1 MNLLASW
8 QKTAFKSK
16 NSAVD
21 GGEKFEK
28 MTRAEC
34 SSLALRVESTF
45 AALRMLV
52 SSIRYLTT
60 YNAAPTTAQCAKSHN
75 FVQKKKFVRVVCEP
89 NDLYL
94 VCFGGFL
101 KKHTPPIFQPI

>member
-8 QKTAFKSK
+8 QKTTFKSK

-34 SSLALRVESTF
+34 SSLALRVVESTF
-45 AALRMLV
+45 AAPRMLV

-75 FVQKKKFVRVVCEP
+75 FIQG
-89 NDLYL
+89 L
-94 VCFGGFL
+94 
-101 KKHTPPIFQPI
+101 